1 MALNQLRIS
10 PQKKRKNPMRED
22 YPLFVHWYR
31 TLDWI
36 LSAVEKFPRN
46 ARFSLASRIAD
57 AALDSM
63 ELIVEA
69 IYTKNRLHILD
80 RINLYMEKQRVLFR
94 IASDRKYIS
103 TRQYEYIAKA
113 IDEAGRMVGG
123 WRRQG
128 NEKGRQS
135 VS

>member
-1 MALNQLRIS
+1 
-10 PQKKRKNPMRED
+10 MRED

-57 AALDSM
+57 AALDVM
-63 ELIVEA
+63 ELIIEA

-94 IASDRKYIS
+94 IACDRKYMS
-103 TRQYEYIAKA
+103 NRQYEHIAKA

-128 NEKGRQS
+128 NEKGRPS
-135 VS
+135 VQ